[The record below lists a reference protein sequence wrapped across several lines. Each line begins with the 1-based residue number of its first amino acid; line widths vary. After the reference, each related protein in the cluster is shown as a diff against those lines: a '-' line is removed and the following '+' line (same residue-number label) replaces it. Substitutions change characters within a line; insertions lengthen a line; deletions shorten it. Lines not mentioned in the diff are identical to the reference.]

1 LGAPRTLMAAY
12 IGRRLLQAIPLLVL
26 ISLVVFVLLH
36 LIPGGPMAA
45 YGNNPNM
52 TAADFARLE
61 HDLGLDAPVHV
72 QYLRWLGALLRGDWG
87 YSLASK
93 RPVLVEIG
101 DRLPNTIYLLSIS
114 LAVTLG
120 IAIPIGILSA
130 VRQYSV
136 LDHAVT
142 TVAFAGQSVPIF
154 WFGLMLIIVF
164 HVVLRNPVSG
174 APLVP
179 GGGMY
184 TLGEPFSILDRL
196 HHLILPVSM
205 LAVVGT
211 ATYTR
216 YMRASMLEVIG
227 QDYVR
232 TAHAKG
238 VPTRRVL
245 WHHAFRNA
253 AIPVVTILALE
264 VPVLFNGAV
273 FTETIFSWPGMGRL
287 FIESA
292 FRYDY
297 ALIMAIILI
306 GATLTIVS
314 NLFADI
320 AYAYLDPRI
329 HYG

>member
-1 LGAPRTLMAAY
+1 W
-12 IGRRLLQAIPLLVL
+12 L

-36 LIPGGPMAA
+36 VIPGGPMAA

-52 TAADFARLE
+52 TAEDFARLE
-61 HDLGLDAPVHV
+61 HDLGIDAPLYV
-72 QYLRWLGALLRGDWG
+72 QYLRWLGAILRGDWG

-101 DRLPNTIYLLSIS
+101 DRLPNTIYLLSVS
-114 LAVTLG
+114 LAVTLL

-130 VRQYSV
+130 VRQYSAI
-136 LDHAVT
+136 DHVVT
-142 TVAFAGQSVPIF
+142 TVAFAGQSIPIF
-154 WFGLMLIIVF
+154 WFGLVLIIVF
-164 HVVLRNPVSG
+164 HVTLRNPASG
-174 APLVP
+174 TPLFP

-184 TLGEPFSILDRL
+184 TLGEPFSILDRI

-205 LAVVGT
+205 LAVVGA

-216 YMRASMLEVIG
+216 YTRASMLEVIG
-227 QDYVR
+227 QDYIR

-238 VPTRRVL
+238 VSARRVI
-245 WHHAFRNA
+245 WGHAFKNA
-253 AIPVVTILALE
+253 AMPVVTILALE
-264 VPVLFNGAV
+264 LPALFNGAV

-297 ALIMAIILI
+297 ALLMAIVLI
-306 GATLTIVS
+306 GAGLTIVS

>member
-1 LGAPRTLMAAY
+1 MAAY

-61 HDLGLDAPVHV
+61 HELGLDAPVHV
-72 QYLRWLGALLRGDWG
+72 QYLRWLGAILRGDWG

-93 RPVLVEIG
+93 RPVLAEIG

-174 APLVP
+174 APLAP

-227 QDYVR
+227 QDYIR

-238 VPTRRVL
+238 APARRVL

-297 ALIMAIILI
+297 ALLMAIILI

-314 NLFADI
+314 NLLADI
-320 AYAYLDPRI
+320 AYAYIDPRI

>member
-1 LGAPRTLMAAY
+1 MGIY
-12 IGRRLLQAIPLLVL
+12 ITRRLLQAVPLLWLV
-26 ISLVVFVLLH
+26 SLAVFMLLH
-36 LIPGGPMAA
+36 VIPGGPMAA
-45 YGNNPNM
+45 YENNPDL
-52 TAADFARLE
+52 TAQDLKRLE
-61 HDLGLDAPVHV
+61 HDLGLDAPLHV

-164 HVVLRNPVSG
+164 HVVLRNPISG
-174 APLVP
+174 APLAP

-184 TLGEPFSILDRL
+184 TLGEPFSLLDRL

-216 YMRASMLEVIG
+216 YMRASMLEGIRQG
-227 QDYVR
+227 YIR
-232 TAHAKG
+232 TAPA
-238 VPTRRVL
+238 
-245 WHHAFRNA
+245 NA
-253 AIPVVTILALE
+253 
-264 VPVLFNGAV
+264 
-273 FTETIFSWPGMGRL
+273 
-287 FIESA
+287 
-292 FRYDY
+292 
-297 ALIMAIILI
+297 
-306 GATLTIVS
+306 
-314 NLFADI
+314 
-320 AYAYLDPRI
+320 
-329 HYG
+329 

>member
-1 LGAPRTLMAAY
+1 MAAY

-130 VRQYSV
+130 VRQYSL

-154 WFGLMLIIVF
+154 WLGLMLIIVF
-164 HVVLRNPVSG
+164 HVVLRNPVTG
-174 APLVP
+174 APLAP

-184 TLGEPFSILDRL
+184 TLGEPYSILDRL

-227 QDYVR
+227 QDYIR

-238 VPTRRVL
+238 TRVRRVL

-264 VPVLFNGAV
+264 VPILFNGAV

-297 ALIMAIILI
+297 ALLMAIILI

-314 NLFADI
+314 NLLADI

>member
-1 LGAPRTLMAAY
+1 MAAY
-12 IGRRLLQAIPLLVL
+12 IGHRLLQAIPLLVL

-174 APLVP
+174 APLAP

-196 HHLILPVSM
+196 HHLVLPVTM

-227 QDYVR
+227 QDYIR

-238 VPTRRVL
+238 MPARRVL

-297 ALIMAIILI
+297 ALLMAIILI

-314 NLFADI
+314 NLLADI

>member
-1 LGAPRTLMAAY
+1 MAAY
-12 IGRRLLQAIPLLVL
+12 IGHRLFQAIPLLVL

-130 VRQYSV
+130 MRQYSV

-164 HVVLRNPVSG
+164 HVMLRNPISG
-174 APLVP
+174 APLAP

-184 TLGEPFSILDRL
+184 TLGEPFSILDRF

-205 LAVVGT
+205 LAVVGA

-227 QDYVR
+227 QDYIR

-238 VPTRRVL
+238 TPARGVI
-245 WHHAFRNA
+245 WHHAVRNA

-264 VPVLFNGAV
+264 LPALFNGAV

-297 ALIMAIILI
+297 ALLMAIILI

-314 NLFADI
+314 NLLADI

-329 HYG
+329 RYG

>member
-1 LGAPRTLMAAY
+1 MARY
-12 IGRRLLQAIPLLVL
+12 IVRRFLQAFPLLLL
-26 ISLVVFVLLH
+26 ISVVMFVLLR
-36 LIPGGPMAA
+36 LIPGGPMAV

-52 TAADFARLE
+52 TAEDFARLE
-61 HDLGLDAPVHV
+61 HDLGLDAPLYV
-72 QYLRWLGALLRGDWG
+72 QYLRWLGAILRGDWG

-101 DRLPNTIYLLSIS
+101 ERLPNTIYLIGTTLT
-114 LAVTLG
+114 VTLI
-120 IAIPIGILSA
+120 IAVPIGILSA

-142 TVAFAGQSVPIF
+142 SVVFAGQSIPIF

-164 HVVLRNPVSG
+164 HVMLRNPISG
-174 APLVP
+174 VPLFP

-184 TLGEPFSILDRL
+184 TLGEPFSMLDRI
-196 HHLILPVSM
+196 HHLVLPVAM
-205 LAVVGT
+205 LAVVGA

-216 YMRASMLEVIG
+216 YMRASMLEVIV

-238 VPTRRVL
+238 APARQVI
-245 WHHAFRNA
+245 WKHAFKNA

-264 VPVLFNGAV
+264 LPALFNGAV

-297 ALIMAIILI
+297 ALLMALILI
-306 GATLTIVS
+306 GAGLTIFS
-314 NLFADI
+314 NLLADI
-320 AYAYLDPRI
+320 TYAYLDPRI
-329 HYG
+329 RYA

>member
-1 LGAPRTLMAAY
+1 MIAF
-12 IGRRLLQAIPLLVL
+12 ISRRLLQAIPLLWL

-36 LIPGGPMAA
+36 IIPGGPMAA

-52 TAADFARLE
+52 TAEDFARLE
-61 HDLGLDAPVHV
+61 HDLGLDAPLYV
-72 QYLRWLGALLRGDWG
+72 QYFRWLGAILRGDWG

-101 DRLPNTIYLLSIS
+101 DRLPNTVYLLSIS
-114 LAVTLG
+114 LVVTLL

-130 VRQYSV
+130 VRQYSI
-136 LDHAVT
+136 LDHSVT
-142 TVAFAGQSVPIF
+142 TVAFAGQSIPIF

-164 HVVLRNPVSG
+164 HVLLQNPISG
-174 APLVP
+174 TPLFP

-184 TLGEPFSILDRL
+184 TLGEPFSLLDRI

-227 QDYVR
+227 QDYIR

-238 VPTRRVL
+238 ASARRVI
-245 WHHAFRNA
+245 WRHAFKNA
-253 AIPVVTILALE
+253 AMPVVTILALE
-264 VPVLFNGAV
+264 LPALFNGAV

-297 ALIMAIILI
+297 ALLMALILI
-306 GATLTIVS
+306 GAGLTIFS
-314 NLFADI
+314 NLLADI
-320 AYAYLDPRI
+320 TYAYLDPRI
-329 HYG
+329 RYG

>member
-1 LGAPRTLMAAY
+1 MAAY
-12 IGRRLLQAIPLLVL
+12 ISRRLLQAIPLLGL

-36 LIPGGPMAA
+36 LIPGGPMGV

-61 HDLGLDAPVHV
+61 HDLGLDAPVHI

-114 LAVTLG
+114 LVVTLG
-120 IAIPIGILSA
+120 IAIPIGIFSA

-154 WFGLMLIIVF
+154 WLGLMLIIVF

-174 APLVP
+174 APLAP

-184 TLGEPFSILDRL
+184 TLGEPFSMLDRL

-205 LAVVGT
+205 LAVVGA

-227 QDYVR
+227 QDYIR

-238 VPTRRVL
+238 APTRRVI
-245 WHHAFRNA
+245 WHHAVRNA
-253 AIPVVTILALE
+253 AIPVVTVLALE
-264 VPVLFNGAV
+264 VPTLFNGAV

-297 ALIMAIILI
+297 ALLMAIILM
-306 GATLTIVS
+306 GATLTIVC
-314 NLFADI
+314 NLLADI

>member
-1 LGAPRTLMAAY
+1 MAAY
-12 IGRRLLQAIPLLVL
+12 IGHRLLQAIPLLVL

-61 HDLGLDAPVHV
+61 HELGLDAPVHV

-142 TVAFAGQSVPIF
+142 TIAFAGQSVPIF

-174 APLVP
+174 APLAP

-196 HHLILPVSM
+196 HHLVLPVTM

-227 QDYVR
+227 QDYIR

-238 VPTRRVL
+238 SPARRVL

-297 ALIMAIILI
+297 ALLMAIILM

-314 NLFADI
+314 NLLADI

>member
-1 LGAPRTLMAAY
+1 MLAF
-12 IGRRLLQAIPLLVL
+12 IGRRLLQTIPLLWL

-36 LIPGGPMAA
+36 VIPGGPMAA

-61 HDLGLDAPVHV
+61 HDLGLDAPLYV
-72 QYLRWLGALLRGDWG
+72 QYLRWLGAILRGDWG

-101 DRLPNTIYLLSIS
+101 DRLPNTIYLLSVS
-114 LAVTLG
+114 LAVTLL

-130 VRQYSV
+130 VRQYSAI
-136 LDHAVT
+136 DHVVT
-142 TVAFAGQSVPIF
+142 TVAFAGQSIPIF
-154 WFGLMLIIVF
+154 WFGLVLIIVF
-164 HVVLRNPVSG
+164 HVTLRNPASG
-174 APLVP
+174 TPLFP

-184 TLGEPFSILDRL
+184 TLGEPFSILDRI

-205 LAVVGT
+205 LAVVGA

-216 YMRASMLEVIG
+216 YTRASMLEVIG
-227 QDYVR
+227 QDYIR

-238 VPTRRVL
+238 VSARRVI
-245 WHHAFRNA
+245 WGHALKNA
-253 AIPVVTILALE
+253 AMPVVTILALE
-264 VPVLFNGAV
+264 LPALFNGAV

-292 FRYDY
+292 FRFDY
-297 ALIMAIILI
+297 ALLMAIVLM
-306 GATLTIVS
+306 GAGLTIVS

>member
-1 LGAPRTLMAAY
+1 MLAF
-12 IGRRLLQAIPLLVL
+12 ISRRLLQAIPLLWL

-36 LIPGGPMAA
+36 IIPGGPMAA

-52 TAADFARLE
+52 TAEDFARLE
-61 HDLGLDAPVHV
+61 HDLGLDAPLYV
-72 QYLRWLGALLRGDWG
+72 QYFRWLGAILRGDWG

-101 DRLPNTIYLLSIS
+101 DRLPNSVYLLSIA
-114 LAVTLG
+114 LVVTLL

-130 VRQYSV
+130 VRQYSI
-136 LDHAVT
+136 LDHSVT
-142 TVAFAGQSVPIF
+142 TVAFAGQSIPIF

-164 HVVLRNPVSG
+164 HVMLRNPLSG
-174 APLVP
+174 TPLFP

-184 TLGEPFSILDRL
+184 TLGEPFSLLDRI

-227 QDYVR
+227 QDYIR

-238 VPTRRVL
+238 ASARRVI
-245 WHHAFRNA
+245 WRHAFKNA
-253 AIPVVTILALE
+253 AMPVVTILALE
-264 VPVLFNGAV
+264 LPALFNGAV

-297 ALIMAIILI
+297 ALLMAIILI
-306 GATLTIVS
+306 GAGLTIFS
-314 NLFADI
+314 SLLADI
-320 AYAYLDPRI
+320 TYA
-329 HYG
+329 

>member
-1 LGAPRTLMAAY
+1 MASY
-12 IGRRLLQAIPLLVL
+12 IGHRLLQAIPLLVL

-61 HDLGLDAPVHV
+61 HELGLDAPVHV

-174 APLVP
+174 APLAP

-184 TLGEPFSILDRL
+184 TLGESFSILDRL
-196 HHLILPVSM
+196 HHLVLPVTM

-227 QDYVR
+227 QDYIR

-238 VPTRRVL
+238 VPARRVL

-297 ALIMAIILI
+297 ALLMAIILI

-314 NLFADI
+314 NLLADI

>member
-1 LGAPRTLMAAY
+1 MAAY
-12 IGRRLLQAIPLLVL
+12 ISRRLLQAIPLLGL

-136 LDHAVT
+136 LDHVVT

-174 APLVP
+174 APLAP

-205 LAVVGT
+205 LAVVG
-211 ATYTR
+211 AAAYTR

-227 QDYVR
+227 QDYIR

-238 VPTRRVL
+238 APVRRVI
-245 WHHAFRNA
+245 WHHAVRNA
-253 AIPVVTILALE
+253 AIPVVTVLALE
-264 VPVLFNGAV
+264 VPTLFNGAV

-297 ALIMAIILI
+297 ALLMAIILI

-314 NLFADI
+314 NLLADI

>member
-1 LGAPRTLMAAY
+1 MIAFIT
-12 IGRRLLQAIPLLVL
+12 RRLLQAIPLLWL

-36 LIPGGPMAA
+36 IIPGGPMAA

-52 TAADFARLE
+52 TAEDFARLE
-61 HDLGLDAPVHV
+61 HELGLDAPLYV
-72 QYLRWLGALLRGDWG
+72 QYFRWLGAILRGDWG

-101 DRLPNTIYLLSIS
+101 DRLPNSVYLLSIA
-114 LAVTLG
+114 LVVTLL

-130 VRQYSV
+130 VRQYSI
-136 LDHAVT
+136 LDHSVT
-142 TVAFAGQSVPIF
+142 TVAFAGQSIPIF

-164 HVVLRNPVSG
+164 HVMLRNPLSG
-174 APLVP
+174 TPLFP

-184 TLGEPFSILDRL
+184 TLGEPFSLLDRI

-227 QDYVR
+227 QDYIR

-238 VPTRRVL
+238 ASARRVI
-245 WHHAFRNA
+245 WRHAFKNA
-253 AIPVVTILALE
+253 AMPVVTILALE
-264 VPVLFNGAV
+264 LPALFNGAV

-297 ALIMAIILI
+297 ALLMAIILI
-306 GATLTIVS
+306 GAGLTIFS
-314 NLFADI
+314 NLLADI
-320 AYAYLDPRI
+320 TYAYLDPRI
-329 HYG
+329 RYG